1 MITTSS
7 NRLVSNI
14 EARQMSEGRD
24 ALASERDFLFASLD
38 DLDRELAAG
47 DISAEDHA

>member
-1 MITTSS
+1 MT
-7 NRLVSNI
+7 
-14 EARQMSEGRD
+14 EDRD

-47 DISAEDHA
+47 DISAEDHADLRSGYVSRAAAV